1 MFRVLEISLGF
12 PTVIFTTLL
21 LISLGYWAMTSLLG
35 LGEAPEL
42 DLDLDLDVDVDLDID
57 AGGAGAGGLG
67 AALVALNLHL
77 LPLSLGITL
86 ISLFGWLSSVVLSLI
101 LSGDDGNTNAL
112 VGLAII
118 AGSFFVG
125 ILATG
130 RVGHMLRPV
139 FEVKRAVRR
148 QDLVGRLCTISTGRV
163 DAGFGQAEL
172 VDAEGGAHLVQVRCH
187 TENSLSKGSKAL
199 LVAVDE
205 DGLFTISP
213 DIDALT

>member
-1 MFRVLEISLGF
+1 MFRVLEVSLGF

-21 LISLGYWAMTSLLG
+21 LISLGYWLMTTLLG
-35 LGEAPEL
+35 FGDAPE
-42 DLDLDLDVDVDLDID
+42 LDLDLDVDVDLDLDLD
-57 AGGAGAGGLG
+57 AGGAGVGGLG
-67 AALVALNLHL
+67 GALVALNLHL

-86 ISLFGWLSSVVLSLI
+86 ISLFGWLTSVILSLV
-101 LSGDDGNTNAL
+101 LSGDDGSTNTL
-112 VGLAII
+112 IGLAVI

-125 ILATG
+125 IFATG
-130 RVGHMLRPV
+130 RIGHLLRPI

-148 QDLVGRLCTISTGRV
+148 QDLIGRLCTISTGRV
-163 DAGFGQAEL
+163 DANFGQAEL
-172 VDAEGGAHLVQVRCH
+172 VDAEGGAHLIQVRCRV
-187 TENSLSKGSKAL
+187 ENSLSKGSNAL